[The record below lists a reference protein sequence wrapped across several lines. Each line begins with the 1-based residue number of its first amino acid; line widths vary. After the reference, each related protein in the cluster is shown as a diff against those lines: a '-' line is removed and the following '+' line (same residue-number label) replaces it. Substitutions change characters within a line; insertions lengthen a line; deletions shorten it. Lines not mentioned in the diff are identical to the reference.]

1 VRLLVPFLE
10 LSFTYHKFFFP
21 LLESFF
27 IFLKLFSFLFEFG
40 ASHVGI
46 NLLDAKIKFSPF

>member
-1 VRLLVPFLE
+1 VRLLIPFLE